1 MGLRND
7 LVHFKSRETV
17 DLSLSPEEI
26 HQKLIGKFRSK
37 NILATSV
44 ESVLTP
50 WTQLTTTKAVALW
63 SCQTAARM
71 VVDFVQKFPK
81 ADDPAS
87 ALSVL
92 IAIALTGVS
101 LLVLLGRR

>member
-1 MGLRND
+1 
-7 LVHFKSRETV
+7 
-17 DLSLSPEEI
+17 
-26 HQKLIGKFRSK
+26 
-37 NILATSV
+37 
-44 ESVLTP
+44 
-50 WTQLTTTKAVALW
+50 
-63 SCQTAARM
+63 M
-71 VVDFVQKFPK
+71 VVDFVQEFPQ